1 MINIIIRTFSS
12 DLRTINIILEN
23 NDYLNQL
30 YDKIN
35 ERFNLTPEKYYFV
48 YNAKSIFYNEQ
59 ATQKLIELFGNT
71 DVVFLHMYPR
81 LKYFNVV

>member
-23 NDYLNQL
+23 NDSLNQL
-30 YDKIN
+30 YNKIN
-35 ERFNLTPEKYYFV
+35 ERLNLTPEKYYFV
-48 YNAKSIFYNEQ
+48 YNSKSIFYNEQ
-59 ATQKLIELFGNT
+59 VTQKLFDLFGST

-81 LKYFNVV
+81 LKNFK